1 MADCF
6 SIYIT
11 LMIFMYTYPSAAM
24 SPSIWY
30 WSLISGEKYYEC
42 ILLYSVLD
50 SVVSKKQYFSS
61 QDINLAPLRASEI
74 LLFNISFDSKIDAAS
89 DDASSGY
96 SSLSPP
102 TVSLTLYG
110 SSFSGR

>member
-1 MADCF
+1 MAAYF
-6 SIYIT
+6 SPYIP
-11 LMIFMYTYPSAAM
+11 LMIFMYKYPSAAM

-74 LLFNISFDSKIDAAS
+74 LLLN
-89 DDASSGY
+89 
-96 SSLSPP
+96 
-102 TVSLTLYG
+102 
-110 SSFSGR
+110 SSFTPKEMPLVMIHY

>member
-1 MADCF
+1 
-6 SIYIT
+6 
-11 LMIFMYTYPSAAM
+11 MYKYPSAAM

-61 QDINLAPLRASEI
+61 QDINLAPRHVSETA
-74 LLFNISFDSKIDAAS
+74 LLKIIFDSKRDSAVN
-89 DDASSGY
+89 DASSGY
-96 SSLSPP
+96 YGLSPP
-102 TVSLTLYG
+102 TVIITMYG
-110 SSFSGR
+110 SDFSGR